1 MATKKAKT
9 AKKTKKIKKIT
20 KKSCCCG
27 DGKAC
32 EKRLD
37 LLREKIMNTSWHHLQ
52 TESTIK
58 QFFCELIDTIKTR

>member
-1 MATKKAKT
+1 VATKKTKT
-9 AKKTKKIKKIT
+9 TKKTKKIKKIS

-27 DGKAC
+27 DEKAY

-58 QFFCELIDTIKTR
+58 QFFCELIDALKTR